1 MSTRE
6 RLSAEDRKRQIC
18 GAAKEVFLSTGFE
31 NATMEDIMKAA
42 GLSKG
47 GLYHHYKST
56 HDILY
61 DIMMMG
67 NEYRNEVIM
76 EFVSANSNLSKKEI
90 IVELL
95 TDKILD
101 RNEYKSL
108 YAMFLLECKK
118 NEKYRKLYERLRRD
132 TCENYKKPAEKLG
145 IDVLKLFD
153 FPEFEMFMNG
163 IILAIEY
170 LDNGSVLS
178 QKRQLIREF
187 ITCFVDKHLI

>member
-18 GAAKEVFLSTGFE
+18 GVAKEVFLSTGFE

-67 NEYRNEVIM
+67 NEHRNEVIM
-76 EFVSANSNLSKKEI
+76 EFVSANSNLSKKDI
-90 IVELL
+90 IVELIRFS
-95 TDKILD
+95 T
-101 RNEYKSL
+101 EMSTSL
-108 YAMFLLECKK
+108 YMLCFCSSAKK
-118 NEKYRKLYERLRRD
+118 TRNTESSTK
-132 TCENYKKPAEKLG
+132 G
-145 IDVLKLFD
+145 
-153 FPEFEMFMNG
+153 
-163 IILAIEY
+163 
-170 LDNGSVLS
+170 
-178 QKRQLIREF
+178 
-187 ITCFVDKHLI
+187 

>member
-1 MSTRE
+1 
-6 RLSAEDRKRQIC
+6 
-18 GAAKEVFLSTGFE
+18 
-31 NATMEDIMKAA
+31 
-42 GLSKG
+42 
-47 GLYHHYKST
+47 
-56 HDILY
+56 
-61 DIMMMG
+61 MMMG
-67 NEYRNEVIM
+67 NEHRNEVIM
-76 EFVSANSNLSKKEI
+76 EFVSANSNLSKKDI

-118 NEKYRKLYERLRRD
+118 NEKYRKLYERLRKD

-153 FPEFEMFMNG
+153 SPEFEMFMNG

>member
-18 GAAKEVFLSTGFE
+18 RAAKEVFLSTGFE

-153 FPEFEMFMNG
+153 SPEFEMFMNG
-163 IILAIEY
+163 IILAIE
-170 LDNGSVLS
+170 
-178 QKRQLIREF
+178 F
-187 ITCFVDKHLI
+187 

>member
-61 DIMMMG
+61 D
-67 NEYRNEVIM
+67 
-76 EFVSANSNLSKKEI
+76 
-90 IVELL
+90 
-95 TDKILD
+95 
-101 RNEYKSL
+101 
-108 YAMFLLECKK
+108 
-118 NEKYRKLYERLRRD
+118 
-132 TCENYKKPAEKLG
+132 NYDDG
-145 IDVLKLFD
+145 
-153 FPEFEMFMNG
+153 
-163 IILAIEY
+163 
-170 LDNGSVLS
+170 
-178 QKRQLIREF
+178 Q
-187 ITCFVDKHLI
+187 

>member
-76 EFVSANSNLSKKEI
+76 EFVSANSNLSKKDI

-118 NEKYRKLYERLRRD
+118 NEKYRKLYERLRNERGHHLM
-132 TCENYKKPAEKLG
+132 A
-145 IDVLKLFD
+145 D
-153 FPEFEMFMNG
+153 FFNFCLTSFR
-163 IILAIEY
+163 IISSDRFTSGSFVNFLQFFAAI
-170 LDNGSVLS
+170 
-178 QKRQLIREF
+178 
-187 ITCFVDKHLI
+187 CFRI

>member
-18 GAAKEVFLSTGFE
+18 KVAGDVFLSKGFE
-31 NATMEDIMKAA
+31 NTTMEDITRAA

-61 DIMMMG
+61 DIMMLG

-76 EFVSANSNLSKKEI
+76 KFVSANSNLSKKEI

-101 RNEYKSL
+101 INEYKSL

-118 NEKYRKLYERLRRD
+118 NEKYKKLYERLRKD
-132 TCENYKKPAEKLG
+132 TYENYRKPGEELG
-145 IDVLKLFD
+145 IDVLKLFESS
-153 FPEFEMFMNG
+153 EFEVFMNG
-163 IILAIEY
+163 IILAVEY

-187 ITCFVDKHLI
+187 ITCFVDKHLL